1 MTGVR
6 SPVDER
12 AAEVHQEQAHREGTV
27 TAAAVEPV
35 RAALLRAAR
44 AAADRDVAAAQHDA
58 DDVLATATATVSAMH
73 AAAAEAGRAE
83 AAARNA
89 RVQAQAR
96 RDRRAAE
103 LRGQAAAYAQLR
115 ERVRAAVGALPVSHP
130 QLRDRLAARAR
141 AELGPDA
148 RITDA
153 TDGGLLAE
161 APGRRLDLSL
171 DALADLAVDALGAEV
186 NRLWAP

>member
-1 MTGVR
+1 MR
-6 SPVDER
+6 SC
-12 AAEVHQEQAHREGTV
+12 ASGC
-27 TAAAVEPV
+27 
-35 RAALLRAAR
+35 
-44 AAADRDVAAAQHDA
+44 
-58 DDVLATATATVSAMH
+58 
-73 AAAAEAGRAE
+73 GRPC
-83 AAARNA
+83 
-89 RVQAQAR
+89 
-96 RDRRAAE
+96 
-103 LRGQAAAYAQLR
+103 
-115 ERVRAAVGALPVSHP
+115 GALPVSHP